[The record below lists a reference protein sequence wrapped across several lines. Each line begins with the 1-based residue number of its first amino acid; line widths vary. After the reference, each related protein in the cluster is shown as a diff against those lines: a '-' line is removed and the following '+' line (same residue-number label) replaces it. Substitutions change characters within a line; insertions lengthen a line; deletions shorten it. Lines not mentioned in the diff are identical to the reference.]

1 MENEIPL
8 KYFIN
13 LSILK
18 KITISFIFI
27 FTSLLLLW
35 FMSNTQLQKI
45 NKEVG
50 RITNISIPGL
60 ILVNNFNKNVSDLRR
75 EQFAILLYKDTGIDK
90 KNISYSK
97 IKQYYSN
104 IDNIIFKY
112 SKIVSGTDD
121 NNAFNALIKSWKN
134 YKSKAID
141 FTNNYNNP
149 NLSGDILEHSYKD
162 FIDVENKA
170 NSLYEININYTNKN
184 SEYISEEIS
193 SASYSSMLSFSLLAF
208 LLIIINI
215 LINRQIINPL
225 SSISR
230 LAEEI
235 SKGNLSYKFD
245 RNAIANNEFG
255 KLADISLIM
264 KDNLKVLIE
273 EIRLLV
279 IQLNSSINDV
289 STVSEQS
296 SVGIQDQ
303 QNQVT
308 LIASA
313 MEQMRISVAEVA
325 NNTENSSLS
334 ANDINNNVKQ
344 SITDIS
350 STISQIEEAAIEI
363 HNAGEMVSILDKESQ
378 NINMV
383 VDVIRGLADQTNLL
397 ALNAA
402 IEAARAG
409 EQGRGFAVVADEV
422 RTLAGRTQDS
432 TGEIISIIEK
442 LQLSVTS
449 AKAITHKSEIL
460 INGCVD
466 NSHKTG
472 SAIKAIGSQVNGMSE
487 LSFQIATACSEQDSV
502 TEALGENIEN
512 ISRSSIDVANGA
524 KYIAKSC
531 SDINHLSLSLQNTI
545 NRFQLD

>member
-1 MENEIPL
+1 M

-13 LSILK
+13 ISILK
-18 KITISFIFI
+18 KITISFAFI
-27 FTSLLLLW
+27 FTFLLFLW
-35 FMSNTQLQKI
+35 FMSNIQLQKI
-45 NKEVG
+45 NKEVS
-50 RITNISIPGL
+50 RISKISIPGL
-60 ILVNNFNKNVSDLRR
+60 ILVNDFNKNVSDLRR
-75 EQFAILLYKDTGIDK
+75 EQFAILLYKNKGVDEN
-90 KNISYSK
+90 NISYSK
-97 IKQYYSN
+97 VNKYYSN
-104 IDNIIFKY
+104 IESILFKY
-112 SKIVSGTDD
+112 SKIVSGTEDS
-121 NNAFNALIKSWKN
+121 NAFNALIKAWRVYKGKVVSFTDN
-134 YKSKAID
+134 YKDI
-141 FTNNYNNP
+141 
-149 NLSGDILEHSYKD
+149 NLSGDILEHSYD
-162 FIDVENKA
+162 NFIDVENK
-170 NSLYEININYTNKN
+170 SKDLYEINIKYTNKN
-184 SEYISEEIS
+184 SENISDNVS
-193 SASYSSMLSFSLLAF
+193 SAFYSSILSFSVLAF

-225 SSISR
+225 SAISK

-245 RNAIANNEFG
+245 RNIIANNEFG
-255 KLADISLIM
+255 KLADISLVM
-264 KDNLKVLIE
+264 KDNLRNLIE

-279 IQLNSSINDV
+279 LQINSSIDDV
-289 STVSEQS
+289 STISEQS

-334 ANDINNNVKQ
+334 ANDINSNVKQ
-344 SITDIS
+344 SITDIY
-350 STISQIEEAAIEI
+350 STISQIEDAAIEI

-449 AKAITHKSEIL
+449 AKTITHRSEIL
-460 INGCVD
+460 INGCVE

-472 SAIKAIGSQVNGMSE
+472 GAIKDIGLQIKGMSE

-512 ISRSSIDVANGA
+512 ISSSSIEVANGA

-531 SDINHLSLSLQNTI
+531 SDINQLSLSLQNTI

>member
-1 MENEIPL
+1 M

-13 LSILK
+13 ISILK
-18 KITISFIFI
+18 KITISFAFI
-27 FTSLLLLW
+27 FTFLLFLW
-35 FMSNTQLQKI
+35 FMSNIQLQKI
-45 NKEVG
+45 NKEVS
-50 RITNISIPGL
+50 RISKISIPGL
-60 ILVNNFNKNVSDLRR
+60 ILVNDFNKNVSDLRR
-75 EQFAILLYKDTGIDK
+75 EQFAILLYKNKGVDEN
-90 KNISYSK
+90 NISYSK
-97 IKQYYSN
+97 VNKYYSN
-104 IDNIIFKY
+104 IESILFKY
-112 SKIVSGTDD
+112 SKILSGTEDS
-121 NNAFNALIKSWKN
+121 NAFNALIKAWRVYKGKVVSFTDN
-134 YKSKAID
+134 YKDI
-141 FTNNYNNP
+141 
-149 NLSGDILEHSYKD
+149 NLSGDILEHSYD
-162 FIDVENKA
+162 NFIDVENK
-170 NSLYEININYTNKN
+170 SKDLYEINIKYTNKN
-184 SEYISEEIS
+184 SENISDNVS
-193 SASYSSMLSFSLLAF
+193 SAFYSSILSFSVLAF

-225 SSISR
+225 SAISK

-245 RNAIANNEFG
+245 RNIIANNEFG
-255 KLADISLIM
+255 KLADISLVM
-264 KDNLKVLIE
+264 KDNLRNLIE

-279 IQLNSSINDV
+279 LQINSSIDDV
-289 STVSEQS
+289 STISEQS

-334 ANDINNNVKQ
+334 ANDINSNVKQ
-344 SITDIS
+344 SITDIY
-350 STISQIEEAAIEI
+350 STISQIEDAAIEI

-449 AKAITHKSEIL
+449 AKTITHRSEIL
-460 INGCVD
+460 INGCVE

-472 SAIKAIGSQVNGMSE
+472 GAIKDIGLQIKGMSE

-512 ISRSSIDVANGA
+512 ISSSSIEVANGA

-531 SDINHLSLSLQNTI
+531 SDINQLSLSLQNTI

>member
-1 MENEIPL
+1 M

-13 LSILK
+13 ISILK
-18 KITISFIFI
+18 KITISFAFI
-27 FTSLLLLW
+27 FTFLLFLW
-35 FMSNTQLQKI
+35 FMSNIQLQKI
-45 NKEVG
+45 NKEVS
-50 RITNISIPGL
+50 RISKISIPGL
-60 ILVNNFNKNVSDLRR
+60 ILVNDFNKNVSDLRR
-75 EQFAILLYKDTGIDK
+75 EQFAILLYKNKGVDK
-90 KNISYSK
+90 NNISYSK
-97 IKQYYSN
+97 VNKYYGN
-104 IDNIIFKY
+104 IESILFKY
-112 SKIVSGTDD
+112 SKIVSGTEDS
-121 NNAFNALIKSWKN
+121 NAFNALIKAWRVYKGKVVSFTDN
-134 YKSKAID
+134 YKDI
-141 FTNNYNNP
+141 
-149 NLSGDILEHSYKD
+149 NLSGDILEHSYD
-162 FIDVENKA
+162 NFIDVENK
-170 NSLYEININYTNKN
+170 SKDLYEINIKYTNKN
-184 SEYISEEIS
+184 SENISDNVS
-193 SASYSSMLSFSLLAF
+193 SAFYSSILSFSVLAF

-225 SSISR
+225 SAISK

-245 RNAIANNEFG
+245 RNIIANNEFG
-255 KLADISLIM
+255 KLADISLVM
-264 KDNLKVLIE
+264 KDNLRNLIE

-279 IQLNSSINDV
+279 LQINSSIDDV
-289 STVSEQS
+289 STISEQS

-334 ANDINNNVKQ
+334 ANDINSNVKQ
-344 SITDIS
+344 SITDIY
-350 STISQIEEAAIEI
+350 STISQIEDAAIEI

-449 AKAITHKSEIL
+449 AKTITHRSEIL
-460 INGCVD
+460 INGCVE

-472 SAIKAIGSQVNGMSE
+472 GAIKDIGLQIKGMSE

-512 ISRSSIDVANGA
+512 ISSSSIEVANGA

-531 SDINHLSLSLQNTI
+531 SDINQLSLSLQNTI

>member
-1 MENEIPL
+1 M

-13 LSILK
+13 ISILK
-18 KITISFIFI
+18 KITISFAFI
-27 FTSLLLLW
+27 FTFLLFLW
-35 FMSNTQLQKI
+35 FMSNIQLQKI
-45 NKEVG
+45 NKEVS
-50 RITNISIPGL
+50 RISKISIPGL
-60 ILVNNFNKNVSDLRR
+60 ILVNDFNKNVSDLRR
-75 EQFAILLYKDTGIDK
+75 EQFAILLYKNKGVDK
-90 KNISYSK
+90 NNISYSK
-97 IKQYYSN
+97 VNKYYSN
-104 IDNIIFKY
+104 IESILFKY
-112 SKIVSGTDD
+112 SKIVSGTEDS
-121 NNAFNALIKSWKN
+121 NAFNALIKAWRVYKGKVVSFTDN
-134 YKSKAID
+134 YKDI
-141 FTNNYNNP
+141 
-149 NLSGDILEHSYKD
+149 NLSGDILEHSYD
-162 FIDVENKA
+162 NFIDVENK
-170 NSLYEININYTNKN
+170 SKDLYEINIKYTNKN
-184 SEYISEEIS
+184 SENISDNVS
-193 SASYSSMLSFSLLAF
+193 SAFYSSILSFSVLAF

-225 SSISR
+225 SAISK

-245 RNAIANNEFG
+245 RNIIANNEFG
-255 KLADISLIM
+255 KLADISLVM
-264 KDNLKVLIE
+264 KDNLRNLIE

-279 IQLNSSINDV
+279 LQINSSIDDV
-289 STVSEQS
+289 STISEQS

-334 ANDINNNVKQ
+334 ANDINSNVKQ
-344 SITDIS
+344 SITDIY
-350 STISQIEEAAIEI
+350 STISQIEDAAIEI

-449 AKAITHKSEIL
+449 AKTITHRSEIL
-460 INGCVD
+460 INGCVE

-472 SAIKAIGSQVNGMSE
+472 GAIKDIGLQIKGMSE

-512 ISRSSIDVANGA
+512 ISSSSIEVANGA

-531 SDINHLSLSLQNTI
+531 SDINQLSLSLQNTI

>member
-141 FTNNYNNP
+141 FTNNYNDS

-184 SEYISEEIS
+184 SKNISEEIS
-193 SASYSSMLSFSLLAF
+193 SASYSSIFSFSLLAF

-460 INGCVD
+460 INGCVN

-472 SAIKAIGSQVNGMSE
+472 SAIKAIGLQVNGMSE

>member
-60 ILVNNFNKNVSDLRR
+60 ILVNSFNKNVSDLRR

-141 FTNNYNNP
+141 FTNNYNNS

-193 SASYSSMLSFSLLAF
+193 SASYSSILSFSLLAF

>member
-1 MENEIPL
+1 M

-13 LSILK
+13 ISILK
-18 KITISFIFI
+18 KITISFTFI
-27 FTSLLLLW
+27 FTFLLFLW
-35 FMSNTQLQKI
+35 FMSNIQLQKI
-45 NKEVG
+45 NKEVS
-50 RITNISIPGL
+50 RISKISIPGL
-60 ILVNNFNKNVSDLRR
+60 ILVNDFNKNVSDLRR
-75 EQFAILLYKDTGIDK
+75 EQFAILLYKNKGVDK
-90 KNISYSK
+90 NNISYSK
-97 IKQYYSN
+97 VNKYYSN
-104 IDNIIFKY
+104 IESILFKY
-112 SKIVSGTDD
+112 SKILSGTEDS
-121 NNAFNALIKSWKN
+121 NAFNALIKAWRVYKGKVVSFTDN
-134 YKSKAID
+134 YKDI
-141 FTNNYNNP
+141 
-149 NLSGDILEHSYKD
+149 NLSGDILEHSYD
-162 FIDVENKA
+162 NFIDVENK
-170 NSLYEININYTNKN
+170 SKDLYEINIKYTNKN
-184 SEYISEEIS
+184 SENISDNVS
-193 SASYSSMLSFSLLAF
+193 SAFYSSILSFSVLAF

-225 SSISR
+225 SAISK

-245 RNAIANNEFG
+245 RNIIANNEFG
-255 KLADISLIM
+255 KLADISLVM
-264 KDNLKVLIE
+264 KDNLRNLIE

-279 IQLNSSINDV
+279 LQINSSIDDV
-289 STVSEQS
+289 STISEQS

-334 ANDINNNVKQ
+334 ANDINSNVKQ
-344 SITDIS
+344 SITDIY
-350 STISQIEEAAIEI
+350 STISQIEDAAIEI

-449 AKAITHKSEIL
+449 AKTITHRSEIL
-460 INGCVD
+460 INGCVE

-472 SAIKAIGSQVNGMSE
+472 GAIKDIGLQIKGMSE

-512 ISRSSIDVANGA
+512 ISSSSIEVANGA

-531 SDINHLSLSLQNTI
+531 SDINQLSLSLQNTI

>member
-1 MENEIPL
+1 
-8 KYFIN
+8 
-13 LSILK
+13 
-18 KITISFIFI
+18 
-27 FTSLLLLW
+27 
-35 FMSNTQLQKI
+35 MSNIQLQKI
-45 NKEVG
+45 NKEVS
-50 RITNISIPGL
+50 RISKISIPGL
-60 ILVNNFNKNVSDLRR
+60 ILVNDFNKNVSDLRR
-75 EQFAILLYKDTGIDK
+75 EQFAILLYKNKGVDK
-90 KNISYSK
+90 NNISYSK
-97 IKQYYSN
+97 VNKYYSN
-104 IDNIIFKY
+104 IESILFKY
-112 SKIVSGTDD
+112 SKIVSGTEDS
-121 NNAFNALIKSWKN
+121 NAFNALIKAWRVYKGKVVSFTDN
-134 YKSKAID
+134 YKDI
-141 FTNNYNNP
+141 
-149 NLSGDILEHSYKD
+149 NLSGDILEHSYD
-162 FIDVENKA
+162 NFIDVENK
-170 NSLYEININYTNKN
+170 SKDLYEINIKYTNKN
-184 SEYISEEIS
+184 SENISDNVS
-193 SASYSSMLSFSLLAF
+193 SAFYSSILSFSVLAF

-225 SSISR
+225 SAISK

-245 RNAIANNEFG
+245 RNIIANNEFG
-255 KLADISLIM
+255 KLADISLVM
-264 KDNLKVLIE
+264 KDNLRNLIE

-279 IQLNSSINDV
+279 LQINSSIDDV
-289 STVSEQS
+289 STISEQS

-334 ANDINNNVKQ
+334 ANDINSNVKQ
-344 SITDIS
+344 SITDIY
-350 STISQIEEAAIEI
+350 STISQIEDAAIEI

-449 AKAITHKSEIL
+449 AKTITHRSEIL
-460 INGCVD
+460 INGCVE

-472 SAIKAIGSQVNGMSE
+472 GAIKDIGLQIKGMSE

-512 ISRSSIDVANGA
+512 ISSSSIEVANGA

-531 SDINHLSLSLQNTI
+531 SDINQLSLSLQNTI